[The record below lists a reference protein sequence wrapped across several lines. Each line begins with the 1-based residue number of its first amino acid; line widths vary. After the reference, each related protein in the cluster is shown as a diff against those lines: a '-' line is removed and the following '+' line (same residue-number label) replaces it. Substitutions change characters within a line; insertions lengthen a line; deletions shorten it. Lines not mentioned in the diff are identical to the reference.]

1 MTTVNELNQNTNPMK
16 EFTIL
21 AIEDD
26 PDMLDNIR
34 DLLEINSYTVKVH
47 LGGTTV
53 LDRITSLNPD
63 LIIVDWM
70 LPGMDGV
77 SIVKYLRDNETFK
90 SIPCI
95 MLTAKTATTDIV
107 SGYQHGVDVY
117 LTKPF
122 ESSVLLAV
130 VSQMC
135 ARYKEAELDDDESLL
150 MLYDSKSTFVKR
162 FLDLVAKNYDNP
174 TIKLKDYAKLMC
186 CSTSSLNAKINHH
199 TDQAPYAII
208 LEYRL
213 LRSHLMLRDS
223 QFNVT
228 ETAYSCGF
236 TSLSGFSI
244 AYKKKYGTSPKNR
257 SNFDT

>member
-1 MTTVNELNQNTNPMK
+1 MK

-34 DLLEINSYTVKVH
+34 DMLELNNYNVKVH
-47 LGGTTV
+47 LGGATV
-53 LDRITSLNPD
+53 LDRINAVKPD

-77 SIVKYLRDNETFK
+77 SIVKHLRDNAALK
-90 SIPCI
+90 NIPCI
-95 MLTAKTATTDIV
+95 MLTAKSGTSDIV

-130 VSQMC
+130 VAQLKSRIMESEP
-135 ARYKEAELDDDESLL
+135 AKEEDFFDK
-150 MLYDSKSTFVKR
+150 YDTNSVFVKK
-162 FLDLVAKNYDNP
+162 FFDLVVLNFSNP
-174 TIKLKDYAKLMC
+174 SMKLKDYARLMC
-186 CSTSSLNAKINHH
+186 CSTSSLNAKINQH
-199 TDQAPYAII
+199 TGQSPYAII

-213 LRSHLMLRDS
+213 TRSQAMLRET
-223 QFNVT
+223 QLNVT
-228 ETAYSCGF
+228 ETAYACGF

-244 AYKKKYGTSPKNR
+244 AYKKMFGSSPKNR
-257 SNFDT
+257 NTLE

>member
-1 MTTVNELNQNTNPMK
+1 MPMK
-16 EFTIL
+16 EFTIFV
-21 AIEDD
+21 IEDD

-34 DLLEINSYTVKVH
+34 DLLELNSYTVKVH

-53 LDRITSLNPD
+53 LDKINTLKPD
-63 LIIVDWM
+63 LIILDWM

-77 SIVKYLRDNETFK
+77 SIVKYLRESETFK
-90 SIPCI
+90 NTPCI
-95 MLTAKTATTDIV
+95 MLTAKSATTDIV

-117 LTKPF
+117 MTKPF

-130 VSQMC
+130 VAQMKS
-135 ARYKEAELDDDESLL
+135 RYKEADSSTDESILS
-150 MLYDSKSTFVKR
+150 LYNTKSTFVKK
-162 FLDLVAKNYDNP
+162 FLDLVAKNYSNP
-174 TIKLKDYAKLMC
+174 SIKLKDYAKLMC
-186 CSTSSLNAKINHH
+186 CSTSSLNAKINHY
-199 TDQAPYAII
+199 TGQAPYAII

-213 LRSHLMLRDS
+213 LRSQMMLRDS

-244 AYKKKYGTSPKNR
+244 AYKKKFGASPKNR
-257 SNFDT
+257 SNFDL

>member
-1 MTTVNELNQNTNPMK
+1 MR

-21 AIEDD
+21 VIEDD

-34 DLLEINSYTVKVH
+34 DLLEINGFTVKVH

-53 LDRITSLNPD
+53 LDRITSLKPD

-77 SIVKYLRDNETFK
+77 SIVKYMRESDTFK
-90 SIPCI
+90 NTPCI
-95 MLTAKTATTDIV
+95 MLTAKSATTDIV

-130 VSQMC
+130 VSQMR
-135 ARYKEAELDDDESLL
+135 ARYKETETVDEESILSL
-150 MLYDSKSTFVKR
+150 YNSKSTFVRK
-162 FLDLVAKNYDNP
+162 FLDLVAKNYGNP
-174 TIKLKDYAKLMC
+174 SVKLKDYAKLMC
-186 CSTSSLNAKINHH
+186 CSTSSLNAKINHY
-199 TDQAPYAII
+199 TGQAPYAII

-213 LRSHLMLRDS
+213 LRSQVMLRDA
-223 QFNVT
+223 QYNVT

-244 AYKKKYGTSPKNR
+244 AYKKKFGTSPKNR
-257 SNFDT
+257 SNFDL